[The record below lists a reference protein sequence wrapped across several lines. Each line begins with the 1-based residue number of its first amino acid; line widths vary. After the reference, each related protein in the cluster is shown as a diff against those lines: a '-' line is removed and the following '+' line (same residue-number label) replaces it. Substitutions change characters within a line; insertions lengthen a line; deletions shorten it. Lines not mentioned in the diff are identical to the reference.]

1 MWCSSRYRKQREG
14 DLRKK
19 IKKRRNLRRRRKIK
33 RRKKKRSKWL
43 LLRKQRKKAKLLQ
56 KCSQFSN
63 QFLNDIQQKRYEI
76 VYFS

>member
-1 MWCSSRYRKQREG
+1 MWCNSPFRKQSED

-19 IKKRRNLRRRRKIK
+19 IKKRRNLRRRRKIR

-43 LLRKQRKKAKLLQ
+43 QPRKQRKRAKLLQ